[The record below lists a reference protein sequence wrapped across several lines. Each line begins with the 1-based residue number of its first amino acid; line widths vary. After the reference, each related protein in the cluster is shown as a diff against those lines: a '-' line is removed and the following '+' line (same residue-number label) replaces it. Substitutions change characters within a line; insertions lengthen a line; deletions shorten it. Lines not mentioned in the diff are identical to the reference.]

1 MYLCIL
7 YIVEVDI
14 EGQNR
19 IVISGGGFFGHY
31 IVKQFHFHWGTV
43 DRRGCEHDINGRRFP
58 MEVNMIL
65 DIQCITVSGT
75 TASGT
80 VRPIKYDLT
89 INQID
94 HNGKI
99 NDLVFRVLRF

>member
-7 YIVEVDI
+7 CIVEVDI

-19 IVISGGGFFGHY
+19 IVISGGGLFGQY
-31 IVKQFHFHWGTV
+31 IVKQFHFHWGSV
-43 DRRGCEHDINGRRFP
+43 DGRGCEHDINGRRFP

-75 TASGT
+75 TASGI
-80 VRPIKYDLT
+80 VRLINYDLT

-99 NDLVFRVLRF
+99 NDLVFGVLSF